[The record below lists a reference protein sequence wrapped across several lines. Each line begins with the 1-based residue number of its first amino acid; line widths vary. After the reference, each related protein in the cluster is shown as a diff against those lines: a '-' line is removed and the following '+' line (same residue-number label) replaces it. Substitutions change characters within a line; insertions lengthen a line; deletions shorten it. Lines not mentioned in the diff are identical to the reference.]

1 MSAPMTETVHIW
13 ASHIPSSPPVPIHD
27 FRIGERAPHPK
38 DAQASEGAWRLYVL
52 GGTVL
57 VESTTDHVKDAGEA
71 LRARGDVS
79 QDALVTIYSPSTNV
93 CWSGPLK
100 EM

>member
-1 MSAPMTETVHIW
+1 MSALLIRRTRKPPKAHGVYMYWVAPCW
-13 ASHIPSSPPVPIHD
+13 SS
-27 FRIGERAPHPK
+27 
-38 DAQASEGAWRLYVL
+38 
-52 GGTVL
+52 
-57 VESTTDHVKDAGEA
+57 STTDHVKDAGEA

-79 QDALVTIYSPSTNV
+79 PDALVTIYSPSTNV